1 MNWSV
6 KESAFQI
13 WHHVKILARG
23 LLRVL
28 YGAAVAGLLGLAAYG
43 FAAIPSEGGYVAV
56 CDFMVA
62 MATLFIA
69 LTCMYALGGKQ
80 KKKSRFSSYE

>member
-1 MNWSV
+1 MSWRI
-6 KESAFQI
+6 KESVFQI

-23 LLRVL
+23 LVRVL

-56 CDFMVA
+56 CDFIAA
-62 MATLFIA
+62 MATLLVA
-69 LTCMYALGGKQ
+69 LTCMYAFGGKQ
-80 KKKSRFSSYE
+80 KKKGRFSSYE